1 MQLQGQ
7 FDTGVDVGRNDTA
20 LRRAEPGRSGVRS
33 LAARVLT
40 VALLATLAA
49 LAALPAP
56 PLQAQTVTT
65 TGQQQ
70 ASDCRVRWQ
79 LHLSSSELRNGRQRG
94 WLHGLRGW
102 YKSCYWLR
110 QKYQCQDQGGR

>member
-40 VALLATLAA
+40 VALLAALAA
-49 LAALPAP
+49 LAALQAP
-56 PLQAQTVTT
+56 PPAGTV
-65 TGQQQ
+65 
-70 ASDCRVRWQ
+70 
-79 LHLSSSELRNGRQRG
+79 
-94 WLHGLRGW
+94 
-102 YKSCYWLR
+102 
-110 QKYQCQDQGGR
+110 